1 MTITSAIVLL
11 SVYWFII
18 LFIILPINVTTQND
32 ERNIIEGTT
41 FIPVNPNLKRKFSI
55 TTIVSIILDTNL
67 FGNQSILLNEF
78 IDRIIIFNL
87 SSSNCSIVRFL
98 GDPSRGPLLFGS

>member
-32 ERNIIEGTT
+32 DRNIIEGTAPSS
-41 FIPVNPNLKRKFSI
+41 PVNPNLKRKFSI
-55 TTIVSIILDTNL
+55 TTIVSIILWIPTCL
-67 FGNQSILLNEF
+67 VINQF
-78 IDRIIIFNL
+78 Y
-87 SSSNCSIVRFL
+87 
-98 GDPSRGPLLFGS
+98 

>member
-32 ERNIIEGTT
+32 ERNIIKGTAPSS
-41 FIPVNPNLKRKFSI
+41 PVNPNLKRKFSI
-55 TTIVSIILDTNL
+55 TTIVSVILWIPTCL
-67 FGNQSILLNEF
+67 AINQF
-78 IDRIIIFNL
+78 Y
-87 SSSNCSIVRFL
+87 
-98 GDPSRGPLLFGS
+98 

>member
-32 ERNIIEGTT
+32 ERNIIEGTAPSS
-41 FIPVNPNLKRKFSI
+41 PVNPDLKRKFSI
-55 TTIVSIILDTNL
+55 TTIVSIILWIPTCLIINL
-67 FGNQSILLNEF
+67 FY
-78 IDRIIIFNL
+78 
-87 SSSNCSIVRFL
+87 
-98 GDPSRGPLLFGS
+98 

>member
-32 ERNIIEGTT
+32 ERNIIEGTAPSS
-41 FIPVNPNLKRKFSI
+41 PVNPNLKRKFLI
-55 TTIVSIILDTNL
+55 TTLVSVILWIPTCLIINL
-67 FGNQSILLNEF
+67 FY
-78 IDRIIIFNL
+78 
-87 SSSNCSIVRFL
+87 
-98 GDPSRGPLLFGS
+98 

>member
-32 ERNIIEGTT
+32 ERNIIEGTAPSS
-41 FIPVNPNLKRKFSI
+41 PVNPNLKRKFSI
-55 TTIVSIILDTNL
+55 TTIVSIILWIPTCLLINL
-67 FGNQSILLNEF
+67 FY
-78 IDRIIIFNL
+78 
-87 SSSNCSIVRFL
+87 
-98 GDPSRGPLLFGS
+98 

>member
-32 ERNIIEGTT
+32 ERNIIDGTAPSS
-41 FIPVNPNLKRKFSI
+41 PVNPNLKRKFSI
-55 TTIVSIILDTNL
+55 TTIVSIILWIPTCLVINL
-67 FGNQSILLNEF
+67 FY
-78 IDRIIIFNL
+78 
-87 SSSNCSIVRFL
+87 
-98 GDPSRGPLLFGS
+98 

>member
-32 ERNIIEGTT
+32 ERNIIEGTAPSS
-41 FIPVNPNLKRKFSI
+41 PVNPNLKRKFSI
-55 TTIVSIILDTNL
+55 TTIVSVILWIPTCLVINL
-67 FGNQSILLNEF
+67 FY
-78 IDRIIIFNL
+78 
-87 SSSNCSIVRFL
+87 
-98 GDPSRGPLLFGS
+98 

>member
-32 ERNIIEGTT
+32 ERNIIEGTAPSS
-41 FIPVNPNLKRKFSI
+41 PVNPNLKRKFSI
-55 TTIVSIILDTNL
+55 TTIISIILWIPTCLIINL
-67 FGNQSILLNEF
+67 FY
-78 IDRIIIFNL
+78 
-87 SSSNCSIVRFL
+87 
-98 GDPSRGPLLFGS
+98 

>member
-32 ERNIIEGTT
+32 ERNIIEGTAPSS
-41 FIPVNPNLKRKFSI
+41 PVNPNLKRKFSI
-55 TTIVSIILDTNL
+55 TTIVSIVLWIPTCLIINL
-67 FGNQSILLNEF
+67 FY
-78 IDRIIIFNL
+78 
-87 SSSNCSIVRFL
+87 
-98 GDPSRGPLLFGS
+98 

>member
-32 ERNIIEGTT
+32 ERNIIEGTAPSS
-41 FIPVNPNLKRKFSI
+41 PVNPNLKRKFSI
-55 TTIVSIILDTNL
+55 TTIVSIILWIPICLVINL
-67 FGNQSILLNEF
+67 FY
-78 IDRIIIFNL
+78 
-87 SSSNCSIVRFL
+87 
-98 GDPSRGPLLFGS
+98 

>member
-32 ERNIIEGTT
+32 EDIIEGTA
-41 FIPVNPNLKRKFSI
+41 P
-55 TTIVSIILDTNL
+55 
-67 FGNQSILLNEF
+67 
-78 IDRIIIFNL
+78 
-87 SSSNCSIVRFL
+87 SSQ
-98 GDPSRGPLLFGS
+98 

>member
-32 ERNIIEGTT
+32 EKNIIEGTAPSS
-41 FIPVNPNLKRKFSI
+41 PVNPNLKRKFSI
-55 TTIVSIILDTNL
+55 TTIVSVILWIPTCLVINV
-67 FGNQSILLNEF
+67 FY
-78 IDRIIIFNL
+78 
-87 SSSNCSIVRFL
+87 
-98 GDPSRGPLLFGS
+98 

>member
-32 ERNIIEGTT
+32 ERNIIEGTAPSS
-41 FIPVNPNLKRKFSI
+41 PVNPNLKRKFSI
-55 TTIVSIILDTNL
+55 TTIVSLILWIPTCLVINL
-67 FGNQSILLNEF
+67 FY
-78 IDRIIIFNL
+78 
-87 SSSNCSIVRFL
+87 
-98 GDPSRGPLLFGS
+98 